1 MKKILFILLLALVS
15 IVSNPLKSKASHIS
29 GGDISFQCVG
39 PNTYQ
44 VTLNLFRDCDGITM
58 SNSEF
63 INATS
68 TCGGSVSI
76 TLNLANPGGTNISQL
91 CPVDSLNGTCFPGG
105 FLPGMQLYTY
115 TATVVLAPPCDTW
128 TLGWSTCC
136 RNNTVNVPSSSSD
149 NIYIEA
155 TLNTLTAPCNNSPVF
170 TSQPIPYV
178 CANQPVNYNYGV
190 SEPDG
195 DSLAFIFVSAWD
207 AQGTALT
214 YAGGYSGNAPIN
226 GITINPVTGQISFL
240 PTVLGNFI
248 VVVQCNEYDDNG
260 NLIST
265 TMRDIQFVVL
275 NCNNTVPDINAGQI
289 TAMVGNA
296 VVTSPNS
303 VDICE
308 GNTFSFTAVYTDPD
322 VNDSLFLSTNMGI
335 VLPGSSYTLSGSNP
349 LTVVYS
355 WTVPPGSAGTNTTFV
370 VSIEDNACP
379 VTGMQTFVYDI
390 NVLDRTL
397 AYPDQTICGAQQA
410 QLNASGGSIFT
421 WKDLSGNL
429 IPVSPQFS
437 CNPCNNPIAAPLN
450 TTTYVVE
457 SNLVG
462 SCINS
467 DTVTVT
473 VVPDFTYNITQ
484 SQTAACL
491 FQPIQLGVTVNPPG
505 NYSYSWM
512 PANVMSN
519 PNIANPEANF
529 TQSGSHTVYVMI
541 VSPNNCVRFDSLT
554 VNIASNVAPVVTI
567 VSDTVCIGG
576 SNQLMVDFGSTIPV
590 NCGTTTTSC
599 TGPVQT
605 GTIGTGTG
613 SNGGTGFPN
622 VFGNWYWGA
631 RHQMLYTAA
640 ELAAM
645 GFAGGKISSIGFN
658 LTALNGSTLS
668 YQDFSIKMKCTNL
681 TSLSAF
687 ESGMQTV
694 FPAQTVTPVLGWN
707 NFTLSPLY
715 EWDGS
720 SNLIVEVCFNNSSY
734 TNNCSNTFTTTP
746 FTSVVYFYQ
755 DASGVCSNAGGFV
768 NTGTD
773 RPNIQL
779 NFCGGVADP
788 NLFTY
793 QWSPANYVSDPT
805 ILNPVSTI
813 NFDTTFS
820 VIVTAI
826 IGGCADT
833 ASLAV
838 FNVPA
843 PGSSAINLPP
853 STFYCV
859 NDPAVTL
866 TAATTGGTWSGPGI
880 DPVTGLFT
888 PAAATQGNHMIT
900 YSIIGSAQ
908 CFTSDTIYLD
918 VVNSP
923 NATIN
928 YNGANNLCISTTPF
942 TISPVVPGG
951 TWSGPGIVP
960 ATGYFDPQ
968 MAGAGTHDLI
978 YTLGTGNC
986 IEDDTLTLII
996 TPLPDESLTPV
1007 VNLCETDVPVNL
1019 VAATPGGVWAG
1030 SGVTNGSPA
1039 TFDPST
1045 SGTGLINVTYTVTD
1059 ICSFVANMNIL
1070 VVPPPP
1076 QPLIVNNSPICEMV
1090 NLEFTTGAVQNAT
1103 YNWSGPNGFSSTDQN
1118 PIIIDA
1124 TVADSGL
1131 YSCVITVNG
1140 CNSLSGSSYAYMI
1153 PTPPTPNIVANDPIC
1168 EEGDLILSTD
1178 SFPNAIYLWS
1188 GPNGFSAATMDVT
1201 IPFVTAAASGQY
1213 LLVKQANG
1221 CSSPQGAANIVVN
1234 PKPHADFN
1242 PNPATTTIMDPQVW
1256 FINTSDLQ
1264 MVYDWSFG
1272 DNTVSSDFEPFHS
1285 YADTGSYQVILMVTN
1300 PATSCSSSVEKTYI
1314 IEPYFSFFI
1323 PNAFTPNGDGLND
1336 EFKIVTNSI
1345 LAYQIHVYD
1354 RWGQI
1359 IWQSVQPD
1367 QTWNGKIGGQDAPQ
1381 GSYVYHVKVTTNT
1394 GEQKKFTGTVDILR

>member
-1 MKKILFILLLALVS
+1 MKKSLLFLSFFLM
-15 IVSNPLKSKASHIS
+15 IVLGFSTKSYASHVS

-44 VTLNLFRDCDGITM
+44 VTLNLFRDCDGISM

-76 TLNLANPGGTNISQL
+76 NLTLSNPGGTNISQL
-91 CPVDSLNGTCFPGG
+91 CPADSLNGTCFPGG

-136 RNNTVNVPSSSSD
+136 RNNTINVPSSSSD

-195 DSLAFIFVSAWD
+195 DSLSFMFVSAWD
-207 AQGTALT
+207 AQGSPLT
-214 YAGGYSGNAPIN
+214 YGGSYSGNSPIA
-226 GITINPVTGQISFL
+226 GITIDPTTGQINFT

-289 TAMVGNA
+289 TNMVGNA
-296 VVTSPNS
+296 VVTGPNS

-322 VNDSLFLSTNMGI
+322 VNDSLFISTNMGI
-335 VLPGSSYTLSGSNP
+335 VLPGSSYTISGWNP
-349 LTVVYS
+349 LTVVYN
-355 WTVPPGSAGTNTTFV
+355 WTVPPGAAGTNTTFV
-370 VSIEDNACP
+370 VQVEDNACP

-397 AYPDQTICGAQQA
+397 AFPDQTICGAQQA
-410 QLNASGGSIFT
+410 QLNASGGSVFT
-421 WKDLSGNL
+421 WKDLAGNL

-437 CNPCNNPIAAPLN
+437 CNPCNNPVATPLV

-462 SCINS
+462 SCINM

-484 SQTAACL
+484 SQASACL

-505 NYSYSWM
+505 AYNYFWQ
-512 PANVMSN
+512 PAGVMNN
-519 PNIANPEANF
+519 PNIPNPEANF
-529 TQSGSHTVYVMI
+529 TQSGTHTVYLTI
-541 VSPNNCVRFDSLT
+541 ISPNNCVRFDSLT
-554 VNIASNVAPVVTI
+554 VTIAANVAPVVSI
-567 VSDTVCIGG
+567 ISDTVCVGG
-576 SNQLMVDFGSTIPV
+576 SNQLTVDFGSTIPV
-590 NCGTTTTSC
+590 NCGTTGTPC
-599 TGPVQT
+599 GGPVQT
-605 GTIGTGTG
+605 GNIGTGTAT
-613 SNGGTGFPN
+613 NGGTGYPN
-622 VFGNWYWGA
+622 VFGNWYWGS

-645 GFAGGKISSIGFN
+645 GFAGGKISSIGFDISS
-658 LTALNGSTLS
+658 LNSSTTT
-668 YQDFSIKMKCTNL
+668 YQNFSIKMKCTNL

-687 ESGMQTV
+687 ETGMQTV
-694 FPAQTVTPVLGWN
+694 FPGQTITPVLGWN

-734 TNNCSNTFTTTP
+734 TNNCSNTYTNTAFN
-746 FTSVVYFYQ
+746 SVVYYYQ
-755 DASGVCSNAGGFV
+755 DASGVCNNTGFV
-768 NTGTD
+768 NTSTQ
-773 RPNIQL
+773 RPNIRL
-779 NFCGGVADP
+779 NYCGGVANP
-788 NLFTY
+788 ALFTY
-793 QWSPANYVSDPT
+793 QWSPANYVNDPT
-805 ILNPVSTI
+805 IQNPVTTI

-826 IGGCADT
+826 QGGCSDT
-833 ASLAV
+833 ATLAV
-838 FNVPA
+838 VNAPP
-843 PGSSAINLPP
+843 PGSSNINLPP

-866 TAATTGGTWSGPGI
+866 TAATTGGVWSGPGV
-880 DPVTGLFT
+880 DPVTGVFT
-888 PAAATQGNHMIT
+888 PSVATQGNHMIV

-928 YNGANNLCISTTPF
+928 YAGATDLCISTTPF
-942 TISPVVPGG
+942 TLTPVVPGG
-951 TWSGPGIVP
+951 VWSGPGVVP

-968 MAGAGTHDLI
+968 VAGPGVHDII
-978 YTLGTGNC
+978 YTLGSGNC
-986 IEDDTLTLII
+986 IEDDTLTLNIV
-996 TPLPDESLTPV
+996 PLPDETVTPV
-1007 VNLCETDVPVNL
+1007 ANLCETDLPVNL
-1019 VAATPGGVWAG
+1019 VAATAGGTWAG
-1030 SGVTNGSPA
+1030 PGVTNNPSPM
-1039 TFDPST
+1039 FDPST
-1045 SGTGLINVTYTVTD
+1045 SGTGLINLTYTVND
-1059 ICSFVANMNIL
+1059 VCSFVSQLNIL
-1070 VVPPPP
+1070 VIPPPP
-1076 QPLIVNNSPICEMV
+1076 SPLIVNNSPICELV

-1103 YNWSGPNGFSSTDQN
+1103 FTWSGPNGFTSSDQN
-1118 PIIIDA
+1118 PIIFNA

-1131 YSCVITVNG
+1131 YSCYITVNG
-1140 CNSLSGSSYAYMI
+1140 CNSQPGTSYVYMI
-1153 PTPPTPNIVANDPIC
+1153 PTPPTPVITANDPIC
-1168 EEGDLILSTD
+1168 EGNDLILSTD

-1188 GPNGFSAATMDVT
+1188 GPNGFTATDYEVT
-1201 IPFVTAAASGQY
+1201 IPYVTAAASGQY
-1213 LLVKQANG
+1213 LVVKQANG
-1221 CSSPQGAANIVVN
+1221 CSSPQTAANIVVHPN
-1234 PKPHADFN
+1234 PNADFN
-1242 PNPATTTIMDPQVW
+1242 PNPPSTTIMDPQVW

-1264 MVYDWSFG
+1264 MVYNWSFG
-1272 DNTVSSDFEPFHS
+1272 DNNASTDFEPFHT
-1285 YADTGSYQVILMVTN
+1285 YADTGTYQVILTVTN
-1300 PATSCSSSVEKTYI
+1300 PATSCSTLVERTYI
-1314 IEPYFSFFI
+1314 VEPYFSCFI
-1323 PNAFTPNGDGLND
+1323 PKAFTPNGDGLND
-1336 EFKIVTNSI
+1336 EFKIFTNAI
-1345 LAYQIHVYD
+1345 LAYHVNIYD

-1359 IWQSVQPD
+1359 IWQSTQKE
-1367 QTWNGKIGGQDAPQ
+1367 QAWNGKVGDAEAPQ
-1381 GSYVYHVKVTTNT
+1381 GSYVYHLRLTTNT
-1394 GEQKKFTGTVDILR
+1394 GEEKKYTGTVDILR